1 MRCVLEVV
9 CPIVDILAHARNTEF
24 PAVPAV
30 PMGLFVG
37 VTRLGLWVCGCVCG
51 CGQDAPYDA
60 HHDAPL
66 GVGVGVGVGSGVG
79 VGVHVGVYVCVYML
93 LRVYVFCLCVHP
105 HMCTSSF

>member
-1 MRCVLEVV
+1 MITSFMRCVLEVV

-51 CGQDAPYDA
+51 C
-60 HHDAPL
+60 
-66 GVGVGVGVGSGVG
+66 VCVF
-79 VGVHVGVYVCVYML
+79 VCVYVHVHAGGDHVCLHEKL
-93 LRVYVFCLCVHP
+93 LK
-105 HMCTSSF
+105 